1 MLGAFLQLLRIA
13 LAAGVLL
20 TGVPAW
26 QHAHAAGDKPHGHH
40 HERDHEHND
49 DGMGDCHSHIH
60 FWLLGVVFTLP
71 VESDEGDSHEDQA
84 TFLVAS
90 PTVMDA
96 VQPLHFFSPAFSI
109 LQAGEPAR
117 IEARFRCIAASVA
130 PLCDAARHER
140 SGVLLV

>member
-1 MLGAFLQLLRIA
+1 MQGTSLLLRFA
-13 LAAGVLL
+13 LIVGVLL

-40 HERDHEHND
+40 QDPGHGHDH
-49 DGMGDCHSHIH
+49 DGLAECHCHLH

-71 VESDEGDSHEDQA
+71 VESDDSDSHEEQA

-90 PTVMDA
+90 PTVIDA
-96 VQPLHFFSPAFSI
+96 VQPLNFVSGAVSI

-117 IEARFRCIAASVA
+117 IEPTFRCIAASAA
-130 PLCDAARHER
+130 PLCDTARHER
-140 SGVLLV
+140 TGVLLI

>member
-1 MLGAFLQLLRIA
+1 MQGTSLLLR
-13 LAAGVLL
+13 LSLVFGVLF

-26 QHAHAAGDKPHGHH
+26 QHAHAAGDRPHAHRHGQ
-40 HERDHEHND
+40 DHEHEH
-49 DGMGDCHSHIH
+49 DGMEDCHCHRH

-71 VESDEGDSHEDQA
+71 IESDDGDSHEEQT

-96 VQPLHFFSPAFSI
+96 VQPLHFVSPALSI

-117 IEARFRCIAASVA
+117 IEATFRCLAASVA